1 MTMDWGVVLWTSISW
16 MFSGGVLYLVY
27 DLGRKNAREGGI
39 KRQSWATVILLLTYT
54 IAIMF
59 FGFNSVPSSLQTGF
73 NREEASI
80 LLGILLVIF
89 MTYAAAFF
97 DTRRQVAVPTTLGDK
112 AL

>member
-1 MTMDWGVVLWTSISW
+1 MLDWGVVLWTAVSW

-27 DLGRKNAREGGI
+27 DLGRKNALEGGI

-59 FGFNSVPSSLQTGF
+59 FGFNTVPSALQTGF
-73 NREEASI
+73 NREELSI
-80 LLGILLVIF
+80 LTGILIVIF

-97 DTRRQVAVPTTLGDK
+97 DTKRYAGFSRLLSNKPL
-112 AL
+112 